1 MCKCS
6 HDMVEKIHF
15 ESIDTVETVQWQY
28 ILSDI
33 KITNVGLWV
42 VLLCILSENETVK
55 YKNMDIKPREQLYMI
70 KVKHR
75 STLDLAFF
83 NIRDLWNANNPKLII

>member
-6 HDMVEKIHF
+6 HDMIEKIHF
-15 ESIDTVETVQWQY
+15 ESMDTVETVQWQY

-42 VLLCILSENETVK
+42 VLLFILSENEIVK
-55 YKNMDIKPREQLYMI
+55 YKNMDIKSSEQLYMI
-70 KVKHR
+70 KLKHS
-75 STLDLAFF
+75 STLDLTFF
-83 NIRDLWNANNPKLII
+83 NISDL